1 MRFFF
6 LTFTLIFSSVSNA
19 FEIEERA
26 FFGSETVEN
35 KLNIISTADIKYFSP
50 MIISFLES
58 NPNYGI
64 DYTVASSTDV
74 MKAMYSNQSSYDLII
89 SSAMDLQVKLANDG
103 FATTYKPN
111 INTAVPSWSIW
122 NDMIFGFTQ
131 EPAAIVISKKSFE
144 NDDFPRTR
152 QEQFVS

>member
-6 LTFTLIFSSVSNA
+6 LTFTLIFSSLSNA

-26 FFGSETVEN
+26 YFGSKTAKS
-35 KLNIISTADIKYFSP
+35 KLKIISTADIKYFSP
-50 MIISFLES
+50 MINSFLER
-58 NPNYGI
+58 NPNHGI

-74 MKAMYSNQSSYDLII
+74 MNAMYGSQTSYDLII

-111 INTAVPSWSIW
+111 ININMPL
-122 NDMIFGFTQ
+122 
-131 EPAAIVISKKSFE
+131 
-144 NDDFPRTR
+144 
-152 QEQFVS
+152 